1 MSTISCYPA
10 ISKWA
15 SLRLQSLFWQINP
28 TRRQFIP
35 PLCDL
40 YVRFVSDATF
50 AVLCQFCFLVGKY
63 NFCRQ
68 QNYDRREKIHPLPDK
83 SALPNWNLMP
93 IKESVIGSGAIK
105 GRTDQHPR
113 VDTLPRRAWQL
124 QDSFKVD
131 NAERWILQRKKWRC
145 VTQSATSPVL
155 QTWRQGRESGS
166 FCENVALVHQHR
178 LHKSGPTTLRFF
190 IIAFNDKDQCITQE
204 SVSPPILP
212 DLKIKKAPPRHKH
225 PARPKILQ
233 KAFTMG
239 VVIRSGRG
247 GIGRGGNKIHGP
259 RTLAA

>member
-1 MSTISCYPA
+1 M
-10 ISKWA
+10 
-15 SLRLQSLFWQINP
+15 
-28 TRRQFIP
+28 
-35 PLCDL
+35 
-40 YVRFVSDATF
+40 RFKSDATF

-105 GRTDQHPR
+105 GKTVQHPR
-113 VDTLPRRAWQL
+113 VDTFPRRAWQL

-155 QTWRQGRESGS
+155 QSWRQGRESGS
-166 FCENVALVHQHR
+166 FCENMALVHQHR

-212 DLKIKKAPPRHKH
+212 DLKIKKGASSPQAPSQTQSITKGLYHGGGDQ
-225 PARPKILQ
+225 IWQ
-233 KAFTMG
+233 GWNWT
-239 VVIRSGRG
+239 RG
-247 GIGRGGNKIHGP
+247 E
-259 RTLAA
+259 

>member
-1 MSTISCYPA
+1 
-10 ISKWA
+10 
-15 SLRLQSLFWQINP
+15 
-28 TRRQFIP
+28 
-35 PLCDL
+35 
-40 YVRFVSDATF
+40 
-50 AVLCQFCFLVGKY
+50 
-63 NFCRQ
+63 
-68 QNYDRREKIHPLPDK
+68 
-83 SALPNWNLMP
+83 MP

-105 GRTDQHPR
+105 GKTVQHPR
-113 VDTLPRRAWQL
+113 VDTFPRRAWQL
-124 QDSFKVD
+124 QDSFIVD

-166 FCENVALVHQHR
+166 FCENMALVHQHR

-190 IIAFNDKDQCITQE
+190 ITACYDKDQCITQE
-204 SVSPPILP
+204 GVSPPILP

-225 PARPKILQ
+225 PARPKVLQ